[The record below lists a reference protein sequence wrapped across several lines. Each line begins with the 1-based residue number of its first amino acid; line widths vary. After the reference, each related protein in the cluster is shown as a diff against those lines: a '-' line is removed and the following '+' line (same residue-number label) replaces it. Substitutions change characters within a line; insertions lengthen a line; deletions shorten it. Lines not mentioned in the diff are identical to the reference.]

1 MAVEHGMGIKERA
14 IDFCPYM
21 TEVMYMNGLYH
32 SFSYYILII
41 FIIDFLFYFYL

>member
-21 TEVMYMNGLYH
+21 TEVMYMNGLYLIH
-32 SFSYYILII
+32 FLII
-41 FIIDFLFYFYL
+41 PQLFL

>member
-21 TEVMYMNGLYH
+21 TEVMYMNGLY
-32 SFSYYILII
+32 FCLIH
-41 FIIDFLFYFYL
+41 FHIISQLFL